1 MGGEDSE
8 LAETILDYRG
18 MGPFL
23 PYAAIEKALREVGSL
38 RLRVDP
44 EVADVLAT
52 WAKRRGYVVEV
63 VEDTVVISLAPEIA
77 EAAPVREVAEA
88 AAEESLAVETQAPPM
103 PQVSI
108 KVSEEWRKDIS
119 ERLADIVFVIEAV
132 LRAPILYRGPISTNE
147 FASAIGGD
155 RVLVR
160 VQLSGQD
167 YFLYIERGAV
177 KAASQI
183 GASLTPKQAETI
195 VEQMLSE
202 NPTVTVYDA
211 SKLFEHPSSGS
222 PR

>member
-8 LAETILDYRG
+8 LPETILDYRG

-38 RLRVDP
+38 KLRVDP
-44 EVADVLAT
+44 EVADVLAV

-63 VEDTVVISLAPEIA
+63 VEDAVVVSLVPEIA
-77 EAAPVREVAEA
+77 EAAPVRE
-88 AAEESLAVETQAPPM
+88 AAEETAEEALAVEAQPPA

-108 KVSEEWRKDIS
+108 KVSEEWRSDIS

-155 RVLVR
+155 KVLVR

-202 NPTVTVYDA
+202 NSTVTVYDA
-211 SKLFEHPSSGS
+211 SKLFE
-222 PR
+222 